1 MCYIC
6 KQCLRLAIE
15 SPSYSKERLRY
26 IPESTLLGL
35 SFYYLFI
42 IASYQTFTSSIPNM
56 FESLDNVLA
65 TAKLMINLAPDMEHS
80 AHSQGSLLLRR
91 AEDLKAILEQGS
103 RSESRGTN
111 YETPMESSVAQI
123 DFESQEFTHE
133 ALMLS
138 LNSEGIFGIEPSWD
152 FSMLIPN
159 IDI

>member
-1 MCYIC
+1 
-6 KQCLRLAIE
+6 
-15 SPSYSKERLRY
+15 
-26 IPESTLLGL
+26 
-35 SFYYLFI
+35 
-42 IASYQTFTSSIPNM
+42 M

-65 TAKLMINLAPDMEHS
+65 TAKLMINLAPDVEHS
-80 AHSQGSLLLRR
+80 AHTQGSLLLRR
-91 AEDLKAILEQGS
+91 AEALKAIVEQGS